1 MTHRPQNPAVR
12 RAARILA
19 LLPALAVTSLTSTA
33 VAEAPDQWENNPAV
47 SPLYVLM
54 VLAVIPIGLFVL
66 ITLLVYL
73 PSMSRG
79 ESYQPGQVWRG
90 EPTWFGGPRA
100 GIDAV
105 EAAPPAAE
113 SRSRQGGTSGHW

>member
-1 MTHRPQNPAVR
+1 M
-12 RAARILA
+12 
-19 LLPALAVTSLTSTA
+19 PALAVTSLTSTA
-33 VAEAPDQWENNPAV
+33 VADAPDQWENNPAV
-47 SPLYVLM
+47 SPLHALL

-105 EAAPPAAE
+105 EAAPPAVE
-113 SRSRQGGTSGHW
+113 TRSLRGGTSGHWLRVQPRPAPRDRQGDP

>member
-19 LLPALAVTSLTSTA
+19 LVPALAVTSLTSTA
-33 VAEAPDQWENNPAV
+33 VADAPDQWENNPAV
-47 SPLYVLM
+47 SPLHALL

-73 PSMSRG
+73 PS
-79 ESYQPGQVWRG
+79 
-90 EPTWFGGPRA
+90 TWVGGPRA

-105 EAAPPAAE
+105 EAAPPAVE
-113 SRSRQGGTSGHW
+113 TRSQRGGTSGHW

>member
-1 MTHRPQNPAVR
+1 VPA
-12 RAARILA
+12 I
-19 LLPALAVTSLTSTA
+19 AVTSLTSTA
-33 VAEAPDQWENNPAV
+33 FAEAPDQWADNPAV
-47 SPLYVLM
+47 SPLYVLL
-54 VLAVIPIGLFVL
+54 VLVVIPVALFLV

-100 GIDAV
+100 GIEAV
-105 EAAPPAAE
+105 EATPPPAVG
-113 SRSRQGGTSGHW
+113 SGGQGSTRGGTSGSW